1 MATVFCMS
9 ATPFT
14 EDNRID
20 EVAFRLHLRRLI
32 EAGNG
37 VYLGSGGA
45 GETHALSQAEL
56 QLIYA
61 VGVEECRGRV
71 PVYAN
76 PPEARTA
83 DAMLSNVELAVSAG
97 VDVVQLYPVD
107 AGHGMRP
114 TDEEQERYFRQLL
127 DAIDHPIALSVHV
140 AVGYVTPV
148 PLLRRLVASYPQ
160 IVALNLMGTPISY
173 LVEAMDAVGP
183 GVATYTP
190 IATVLQGLLMGAQG
204 CLAAEPNLAP
214 RLCQSVVGL
223 YESGHLSEAGLALC
237 QVVRLANIVN
247 RWAPSTAR
255 WVKMGLQVLQMP
267 GGNGILRPPYLL
279 PSSAERRQMADAFV
293 AMNLTELE
301 GLAPIVVS

>member
-14 EDNRID
+14 DDYRID
-20 EVAFRLHLRRLI
+20 EAAYRLHLRRMV

-45 GETHALSQAEL
+45 GETHALSPTEL
-56 QLIYA
+56 QTLYTI
-61 VGVEECRGRV
+61 GVEECRGRV

-83 DAMLSNVELAVSAG
+83 EAMLRNVQLAVAAG

-107 AGHGMRP
+107 AGHGMIP
-114 TDEEQERYFRQLL
+114 TEAEQEGYFRRLL
-127 DAIDHPIALSVHV
+127 DAVDHPVALSVHV
-140 AVGYVTPV
+140 AVGYITPV
-148 PLLRRLVASYPQ
+148 GLLQRLAKDYPQ
-160 IVALNLMGTPISY
+160 LVALNLMGTSAGY

-190 IATVLQGLLMGAQG
+190 IATVLQGVLLGAQG

-214 RLCQSVVGL
+214 RLCASVLNL
-223 YESGHLSEAGLALC
+223 YEEGRLSAAGAA
-237 QVVRLANIVN
+237 QANVIRLANIVN

-255 WVKMGLQVLQMP
+255 WVKMGMKVLDLP
-267 GGNGILRPPYLL
+267 GGNGRIRPPYQL
-279 PSSAERRQMADAFV
+279 PPEEELRRMAQAFV
-293 AMNLTELE
+293 ELGVTELE
-301 GLAPIVVS
+301 GLPPISF